1 MPVLLFDLACS
12 PPTTCG
18 QSSEVFLWGWQRL
31 TMSTKRKKRSGG
43 QRQGDST
50 TIADDK
56 TRNRPRLAHFLLA
69 HFPQGDFS
77 PNYRGWARS
86 MENKLLYRGLW
97 EGTFGGSNFII
108 TLDIVRSIVLKLIA
122 MEMQWLPRMVS
133 ID

>member
-1 MPVLLFDLACS
+1 
-12 PPTTCG
+12 
-18 QSSEVFLWGWQRL
+18 
-31 TMSTKRKKRSGG
+31 
-43 QRQGDST
+43 
-50 TIADDK
+50 
-56 TRNRPRLAHFLLA
+56 
-69 HFPQGDFS
+69 
-77 PNYRGWARS
+77 